1 MAFHDY
7 LYTYYDRNLS
17 HPNMGYE
24 YYGIGNGLELEEV
37 FPPSDL
43 EMMEE
48 IVPRFVDEDHFMVYC
63 LTVSGHLN
71 YNREGNVMSD
81 RHYDEV
87 AGLPYSEGVKCY
99 LACQQELE
107 LAMQDGVDFLELA
120 APIKQENGVL
130 TCEKMR
136 LGEPDASGRRSP
148 VPTGRDGRAA
158 VRPRNLRRRR
168 AGRGAGVYGQRH
180 HAQCEGPSCLLHER
194 SRRLCCR

>member
-1 MAFHDY
+1 MTTTGLIPKSGVWSYSESSDNAMPFAFGHQFRALGYRTMAFHDY

-87 AGLPYSEGVKCY
+87 AGLPYSEG
-99 LACQQELE
+99 
-107 LAMQDGVDFLELA
+107 
-120 APIKQENGVL
+120 NL
-130 TCEKMR
+130 TCS
-136 LGEPDASGRRSP
+136 GTSNATWPASRSWSWPWRVWSASWRRP
-148 VPTGRDGRAA
+148 
-158 VRPRNLRRRR
+158 
-168 AGRGAGVYGQRH
+168 AGWRTR
-180 HAQCEGPSCLLHER
+180 
-194 SRRLCCR
+194 